1 MIHLTQEEQEFLQ
14 KYTNSSH
21 HRFRGLE
28 YYALLLQKMKIVS
41 ESS

>member
-14 KYTNSSH
+14 KYTNRSH
-21 HRFRGLE
+21 HRFRDVE